1 MEKRT
6 LKVSLV
12 QERKVNRTKMNRA
25 KNPHIMVSYQTHLE
39 FCETLSVTTESYENQ
54 SVCFH
59 SSVPRIGNLKSR
71 GILQD
76 RSLVLDEH
84 QKKAAGFAKKKK
96 KKVVI
101 DELDRGSF
109 HRVVGT
115 EGKFPWA
122 KSQ

>member
-1 MEKRT
+1 M
-6 LKVSLV
+6 
-12 QERKVNRTKMNRA
+12 
-25 KNPHIMVSYQTHLE
+25 
-39 FCETLSVTTESYENQ
+39 
-54 SVCFH
+54 
-59 SSVPRIGNLKSR
+59 PRIGNLKSR
-71 GILQD
+71 GILQE

-84 QKKAAGFAKKKK
+84 QKKAAGFAKKK

-122 KSQ
+122 ESQ